1 MLCTQNTSHLKE
13 DSLLSKYY
21 GVDYYNWYDQIV
33 EQYDILNDAIGSL
46 QQHKIVDHSIIYAER
61 IIDAEEMNV
70 NYLNLIDEFIVNLDE
85 IVSTKI
91 DITIKEMQ
99 GDAAMMGKGVKFSVS
114 EAGLADIIANVCAR
128 LNLDASELE
137 SRFNISALIN
147 NVLSKYTSV
156 YNKDGGVEV
165 TVTSDDI
172 SYKSK
177 YKYVTDSIGTDD
189 NYAKTDFTCDNG
201 NVVMVKYEKVEN
213 GVKDTVVFIL
223 NYNIFSVK
231 IKVDT
236 TVHSNVAEYC
246 DEDGYITLDSYG
258 FVKIQ

>member
-1 MLCTQNTSHLKE
+1 M
-13 DSLLSKYY
+13 
-21 GVDYYNWYDQIV
+21 
-33 EQYDILNDAIGSL
+33 
-46 QQHKIVDHSIIYAER
+46 
-61 IIDAEEMNV
+61 
-70 NYLNLIDEFIVNLDE
+70 
-85 IVSTKI
+85 
-91 DITIKEMQ
+91 
-99 GDAAMMGKGVKFSVS
+99 
-114 EAGLADIIANVCAR
+114 
-128 LNLDASELE
+128 
-137 SRFNISALIN
+137 
-147 NVLSKYTSV
+147 
-156 YNKDGGVEV
+156 

-201 NVVMVKYEKVEN
+201 NVIMVKYEKEVN
-213 GVKDTVVFIL
+213 GVKDTVVFLL

-246 DEDGYITLDSYG
+246 DEDGYITLDPYS